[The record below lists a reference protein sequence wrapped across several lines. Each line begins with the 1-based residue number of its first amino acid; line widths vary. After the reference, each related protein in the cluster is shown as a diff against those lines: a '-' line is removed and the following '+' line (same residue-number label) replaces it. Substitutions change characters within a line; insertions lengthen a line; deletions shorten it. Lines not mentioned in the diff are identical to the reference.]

1 MWFAYQITKS
11 SGSSLA
17 AGDSLFTAHSGSR
30 VEAKRRGPAEIPVVR
45 RSARPTFGHCN
56 RSWHQRIQGYHRV
69 HFGAEARVKV
79 LNSPLHFLLSSRD
92 AQHHRAPFIPPA
104 AGRRVPALCSKNGR
118 KRMLF
123 RQRRPPNLD
132 TQSQTIPST
141 PVSTQR
147 NESPKLLLDL
157 SLAGRQSRLARGPQQ
172 RLVVVSNDNPSHR
185 ELVARHHDPIFFLSI
200 HEPFESESVH
210 LREPL

>member
-1 MWFAYQITKS
+1 M
-11 SGSSLA
+11 
-17 AGDSLFTAHSGSR
+17 FTAHSGSR

-56 RSWHQRIQGYHRV
+56 RSWASEDSRISSSP
-69 HFGAEARVKV
+69 RVKV
-79 LNSPLHFLLSSRD
+79 LNSPLHFLLSWRD
-92 AQHHRAPFIPPA
+92 PQHHRAPFIPPA

-147 NESPKLLLDL
+147 NESPKLLLYL

-185 ELVARHHDPIFFLSI
+185 ELVARHHDPRFCLSI
-200 HEPFESESVH
+200 HEPFESESVY
-210 LREPL
+210 LREPP